1 MEAVNAKNVEISAYL
16 ISEGADVNFMGIF
29 TPLYCAVAANTPAL
43 VQLLLASGAH
53 PDGHTKASCPFIP
66 LCIAAHLGYLDIAQV
81 LVEGSA
87 DIHMRGPRP
96 KNMLLEC
103 TNIELL
109 RFFLE
114 RGVDPN
120 NEDRDGNTTL
130 HTVCGKWHAEY
141 GTAFIELLCQFGAVP
156 DKTNSIL
163 RTTVD
168 FALTNGLPHIVEIV
182 EPYVQTPALQARISR
197 WWERRKKA
205 ET

>member
-1 MEAVNAKNVEISAYL
+1 
-16 ISEGADVNFMGIF
+16 
-29 TPLYCAVAANTPAL
+29 
-43 VQLLLASGAH
+43 
-53 PDGHTKASCPFIP
+53 
-66 LCIAAHLGYLDIAQV
+66 
-81 LVEGSA
+81 
-87 DIHMRGPRP
+87 MRGPRP
-96 KNMLLEC
+96 KNVLLEC

-130 HTVCGKWHAEY
+130 HTVCGKWHADY
-141 GTAFIELLCQFGAVP
+141 GELLCQFGAVP